1 MELFYRSASLT
12 IVLVR
17 SLRHASGSGGINPFL
32 PSPPCAIHS
41 SSPPSPPLKVSL
53 SSLLSSG
60 REIAS
65 TLNQLHGTSTS
76 TVSPPNSIRLPAHA
90 SVVASR
96 VLIIISPKK
105 SLWIMHGADRQI
117 CEQPVFSRFL
127 FSPLNSQV
135 LPGLPCFPP
144 PLFHKTRHHKDKH
157 ARNATQGI
165 TYSVYMTR
173 KQGR

>member
-17 SLRHASGSGGINPFL
+17 SLGHVRGSGGINSFL
-32 PSPPCAIHS
+32 PPLPHAFHS
-41 SSPPSPPLKVSL
+41 SSLLEVSL
-53 SSLLSSG
+53 SSFLFSR

-76 TVSPPNSIRLPAHA
+76 TVSPPNSIRLPVHA
-90 SVVASR
+90 SVVATR

-117 CEQPVFSRFL
+117 CEKPVSSRFL
-127 FSPLNSQV
+127 PPPNSRV
-135 LPGLPCFPP
+135 LPGLPF
-144 PLFHKTRHHKDKH
+144 FFFFYKTRHHKDKH
-157 ARNATQGI
+157 PRNATQGI
-165 TYSVYMTR
+165 THSVYMTS